1 MKICSR
7 LWENVMRIY
16 NLGSLN
22 IDYVYDVDHFV
33 SAGETLSSDKMQIFP
48 GGKGLNQ
55 SVALARAG
63 AEVIHG
69 AVIGEDGGFLTEIL
83 SSAGV
88 DTSRIETIPRR
99 CGHAVIQVDKSGQ
112 NCILLYP
119 GTNRCIDRRY
129 IENFLFDAERG
140 DILVVQNEISGLD
153 IAFET
158 ASRKN
163 MRIAFNPSPFHSD
176 IKKLPLSLVRW
187 LFCNETE
194 GEALFGS
201 RDIRE
206 ITERF
211 ITQIPDGDLI
221 LTLGKDGSVFKNREK
236 FIAQPIFETK
246 TVDTTA
252 AGDTFLGYFLASVT
266 KGESVERSMAVASK
280 AASVAVSVKGAASS
294 IPFLRDVTV

>member
-129 IENFLFDAERG
+129 IENFLFDAERD

-294 IPFLRDVTV
+294 ILFLRDVTV

>member
-69 AVIGEDGGFLTEIL
+69 AVIGADGGFLTEIL

-129 IENFLFDAERG
+129 IENFLSDAERD

-158 ASRKN
+158 AHRKN

-280 AASVAVSVKGAASS
+280 AASVAVSVKGASSS

>member
-129 IENFLFDAERG
+129 IENFLFDAERD

-266 KGESVERSMAVASK
+266 KGESVERSLAVASK

-294 IPFLRDVTV
+294 IPFLRDVIV

>member
-69 AVIGEDGGFLTEIL
+69 AVIGADGGFLTEIL

-129 IENFLFDAERG
+129 IENFLSDAERD

-158 ASRKN
+158 AHRKN

-266 KGESVERSMAVASK
+266 KGESVERSMEIASK
-280 AASVAVSVKGAASS
+280 AASVAVSVKGASSS

>member
-88 DTSRIETIPRR
+88 DTSRIETISRR
-99 CGHAVIQVDKSGQ
+99 CGHAVIQVDKGGQ

-129 IENFLFDAERG
+129 IENFLSDAERD

-158 ASRKN
+158 AHRKN

>member
-112 NCILLYP
+112 NCILIYP

-129 IENFLFDAERG
+129 IENFLFDAERD

-266 KGESVERSMAVASK
+266 KGESVERSLAVASK

>member
-69 AVIGEDGGFLTEIL
+69 AVIGEDGGFLTKIL

-129 IENFLFDAERG
+129 IENFLSDAERD

-158 ASRKN
+158 AHRKN

-206 ITERF
+206 ITEIF

-266 KGESVERSMAVASK
+266 KGESVERSMEIASK

>member
-129 IENFLFDAERG
+129 IENFLFDAERD

-158 ASRKN
+158 AYRKN

-206 ITERF
+206 ITEIF

-266 KGESVERSMAVASK
+266 KGESVERSMEIASK
-280 AASVAVSVKGAASS
+280 AASVAVSVKGASSS

>member
-129 IENFLFDAERG
+129 IENFLFDAERD

-280 AASVAVSVKGAASS
+280 AASVAVSVKGASSS

>member
-129 IENFLFDAERG
+129 IENFLSDAERD

-158 ASRKN
+158 AHRKN

-246 TVDTTA
+246 AVDTTA

>member
-1 MKICSR
+1 M
-7 LWENVMRIY
+7 
-16 NLGSLN
+16 
-22 IDYVYDVDHFV
+22 
-33 SAGETLSSDKMQIFP
+33 
-48 GGKGLNQ
+48 
-55 SVALARAG
+55 ARAG

-88 DTSRIETIPRR
+88 DTSRIETISRR

-129 IENFLFDAERG
+129 IENFLFDAERD

-211 ITQIPDGDLI
+211 IMQIPDGDLI

-280 AASVAVSVKGAASS
+280 AASVAVSVKGASSS

>member
-69 AVIGEDGGFLTEIL
+69 AVIGEDGGFLTDIL

-129 IENFLFDAERG
+129 IENFLFEAER
-140 DILVVQNEISGLD
+140 DEILVVQNEISGLD

-158 ASRKN
+158 AHRKN

-176 IKKLPLSLVRW
+176 IKKLPLSLVSW

>member
-129 IENFLFDAERG
+129 IENFLSDAERD

-158 ASRKN
+158 AHRKN

-252 AGDTFLGYFLASVT
+252 AGDTFLGYFLSSVT

-280 AASVAVSVKGAASS
+280 AASVAVSVKGASSS

>member
-1 MKICSR
+1 
-7 LWENVMRIY
+7 MRIY

-158 ASRKN
+158 AHRKN

>member
-69 AVIGEDGGFLTEIL
+69 AVIGEDGGFLTKIL

-129 IENFLFDAERG
+129 IENFLSDAERD

-158 ASRKN
+158 AHRKN

-280 AASVAVSVKGAASS
+280 AASVAVSVKGASSS

>member
-129 IENFLFDAERG
+129 IENFLSDAERD

-158 ASRKN
+158 AHRKN
-163 MRIAFNPSPFHSD
+163 MGIAFNPSPFHSD

-211 ITQIPDGDLI
+211 ITHIPDGDLI

-280 AASVAVSVKGAASS
+280 AASVAVSVKGASSS

>member
-129 IENFLFDAERG
+129 IENFLSDAERD

-158 ASRKN
+158 AHRKN

-236 FIAQPIFETK
+236 FIAQPIFET
-246 TVDTTA
+246 
-252 AGDTFLGYFLASVT
+252 
-266 KGESVERSMAVASK
+266 
-280 AASVAVSVKGAASS
+280 
-294 IPFLRDVTV
+294 

>member
-129 IENFLFDAERG
+129 IENFLSDAERD

>member
-129 IENFLFDAERG
+129 IENFLSDAERD

-158 ASRKN
+158 AHRKN

-280 AASVAVSVKGAASS
+280 AASVAVSVKGASSS

>member
-88 DTSRIETIPRR
+88 DTSRIETIPLR

-129 IENFLFDAERG
+129 IENFLFDAERD

-158 ASRKN
+158 AHRKN

-221 LTLGKDGSVFKNREK
+221 LTLGKDGSVFKNRKK

-266 KGESVERSMAVASK
+266 KGESVERSLAVASK

-294 IPFLRDVTV
+294 IPFLRDVAV

>member
-129 IENFLFDAERG
+129 IENFLSDAERD

-206 ITERF
+206 ITEIF

>member
-129 IENFLFDAERG
+129 IENFLSDAERD

-158 ASRKN
+158 AHRKN

-201 RDIRE
+201 RNIRE

-280 AASVAVSVKGAASS
+280 AASVAVSVKGASSS

>member
-129 IENFLFDAERG
+129 IENFLSDAERD

-206 ITERF
+206 ITEIF

-246 TVDTTA
+246 AVDTTA

>member
-48 GGKGLNQ
+48 GGKGRNQ
-55 SVALARAG
+55 PVALARAG

-129 IENFLFDAERG
+129 IENFLFDAERD

-280 AASVAVSVKGAASS
+280 AASVAVSVKGASSS

>member
-129 IENFLFDAERG
+129 IENFLSDAERD

-158 ASRKN
+158 AHRKN

-201 RDIRE
+201 HDIRE
-206 ITERF
+206 ITEIF

-266 KGESVERSMAVASK
+266 KGESVERSMEIASK
-280 AASVAVSVKGAASS
+280 AASVAVSVKGASSS

>member
-129 IENFLFDAERG
+129 IENFLSDAERD

-221 LTLGKDGSVFKNREK
+221 LTLGKDGSVFKNRKK

>member
-129 IENFLFDAERG
+129 IENFLFDAERD

-252 AGDTFLGYFLASVT
+252 AGDTFLGYFLSSVT

-280 AASVAVSVKGAASS
+280 AASVAVSVKGASSS

>member
-129 IENFLFDAERG
+129 IENFLSDAERD

-158 ASRKN
+158 AHRKN

-294 IPFLRDVTV
+294 IPFLRDVAV

>member
-88 DTSRIETIPRR
+88 DTSRIETISRR

-119 GTNRCIDRRY
+119 GTNSCIDRRY
-129 IENFLFDAERG
+129 IENFLSDAERD

-221 LTLGKDGSVFKNREK
+221 LTLGKDGSVFKNRKK

-266 KGESVERSMAVASK
+266 KGESVERSMEIASK
-280 AASVAVSVKGAASS
+280 AASVAVSVKGASSS

>member
-1 MKICSR
+1 
-7 LWENVMRIY
+7 MRIY

-129 IENFLFDAERG
+129 IENFLSDAERD

-158 ASRKN
+158 AHRKN

-211 ITQIPDGDLI
+211 ITQIPDGDLV

-266 KGESVERSMAVASK
+266 KGESVERSMEIASK

>member
-69 AVIGEDGGFLTEIL
+69 AVIGEDGGFLTKIL

-129 IENFLFDAERG
+129 IENFLSDAERD

-158 ASRKN
+158 AHRKN

>member
-88 DTSRIETIPRR
+88 DTSRIETISRR
-99 CGHAVIQVDKSGQ
+99 CGHAVIQVDKGGQ

-129 IENFLFDAERG
+129 IENFLFDAERD

-158 ASRKN
+158 AHRKN

-176 IKKLPLSLVRW
+176 IKKLPLSLVSW

>member
-69 AVIGEDGGFLTEIL
+69 AVIGEDGGFLTKIL

-129 IENFLFDAERG
+129 IENFLSDAERD

-158 ASRKN
+158 AHRKN

-266 KGESVERSMAVASK
+266 KGESVERSMEIASK
-280 AASVAVSVKGAASS
+280 AASVAVSVKGASSS

>member
-129 IENFLFDAERG
+129 IENFLFDAERD

-206 ITERF
+206 ITEIF

>member
-88 DTSRIETIPRR
+88 DTSRIETIPLR

-129 IENFLFDAERG
+129 IENFLFDAERD

-280 AASVAVSVKGAASS
+280 AASVAVSVKGASSS

>member
-16 NLGSLN
+16 NPGSLN

-129 IENFLFDAERG
+129 IENFLSDAERD

-280 AASVAVSVKGAASS
+280 AASVAVSVKGASSS